1 MVTKQ
6 RVLVVIGVSWLIS
19 CVPMLISLLQDLLNT
34 DVPDCYSK
42 QGYCHRQYYIYIDPT
57 FSWAYSAV
65 WTIFLTLVFVIMI
78 LVYGY
83 IIWIINGVST
93 RNPGFRKKKS
103 AVITTLFLI
112 LSFLLSYI
120 FYFIQ
125 HFYIAAERSHETKL
139 TTEVNTLFSN
149 ICPACHLMLDFL
161 FTGMIGSIMDPLIYC
176 ARMKEIKLALN
187 KLFGGTAFV
196 RRPSI
201 TSTGGYIKAAP
212 HSEEEHL

>member
-1 MVTKQ
+1 MV
-6 RVLVVIGVSWLIS
+6 
-19 CVPMLISLLQDLLNT
+19 
-34 DVPDCYSK
+34 
-42 QGYCHRQYYIYIDPT
+42 
-57 FSWAYSAV
+57 
-65 WTIFLTLVFVIMI
+65 

-93 RNPGFRKKKS
+93 RNPGFRKKKN
-103 AVITTLFLI
+103 AVITTLLLI
-112 LSFLLSYI
+112 VSFLLSYI

-125 HFYIAAERSHETKL
+125 HFYIVAEKSHQTRL
-139 TTEVNTLFSN
+139 LTEVSEFFTG

-187 KLFGGTAFV
+187 KLFGGSAFV

-201 TSTGGYIKAAP
+201 TSTGYIKAAP